1 MDMDSDSEDS
11 SSEWED
17 SPSIDV
23 KQCKPRNVAKPYK
36 PKLRKFR
43 LFPIFKLISIHLEF
57 TANSAPTKCKE
68 WAGAIQLYFFKY
80 QDLTVNS
87 FI

>member
-17 SPSIDV
+17 SPSIHL
-23 KQCKPRNVAKPYK
+23 KQPKPRDVAKPHK
-36 PKLRKFR
+36 LKLRKFW
-43 LFPIFKLISIHLEF
+43 LFPIFKLISIDLEF
-57 TANSAPTKCKE
+57 TANDAPTKCKE
-68 WAGAIQLYFFKY
+68 WAEAIQLYFFKY

-87 FI
+87 LI

>member
-1 MDMDSDSEDS
+1 MDSDSEDS

-23 KQCKPRNVAKPYK
+23 KQRKPRDVVKPYK
-36 PKLRKFR
+36 AKLRKFR
-43 LFPIFKLISIHLEF
+43 LFPLFKLISVNLEF
-57 TANSAPTKCKE
+57 TANDAPIKCKE

-87 FI
+87 LI